1 MSVSGCIFGSEG
13 KAGVLTSEIT
23 AAERCED
30 LQAQYGN
37 DGNEE
42 ADAEHEGEEGF
53 FALVKLQLGDDWQGK
68 A

>member
-1 MSVSGCIFGSEG
+1 M
-13 KAGVLTSEIT
+13 LTSEIT

-53 FALVKLQLGDDWQGK
+53 FALVELQLGDDW
-68 A
+68 

>member
-1 MSVSGCIFGSEG
+1 M
-13 KAGVLTSEIT
+13 LTSEIT
-23 AAERCED
+23 AAEGSQD
-30 LQAQYGN
+30 LQAQDGN
-37 DGNEE
+37 DRDEE